1 LISRTNR
8 RAGAHRCRRQKVVGL
23 ELPGRFL
30 PHCPSPPSPLAKH
43 QDDAHAALFAPLE
56 FIQHASHRFEVK
68 HPRLNSSA
76 PMATATQRAEDA
88 DKSAGMGEV
97 TLGQKMLS
105 AVSGS
110 ILTSLLGA
118 YTQVHIMLEQNDT
131 PSSLVA
137 RSHSRNTMLSPC
149 NNTIY

>member
-1 LISRTNR
+1 
-8 RAGAHRCRRQKVVGL
+8 
-23 ELPGRFL
+23 
-30 PHCPSPPSPLAKH
+30 
-43 QDDAHAALFAPLE
+43 
-56 FIQHASHRFEVK
+56 
-68 HPRLNSSA
+68 
-76 PMATATQRAEDA
+76 MATATQRAEDA

-118 YTQVHIMLEQNDT
+118 YTQVHIMLEQNHT

-137 RSHSRNTMLSPC
+137 RSHSRTTVLSPC
-149 NNTIY
+149 NNTEY